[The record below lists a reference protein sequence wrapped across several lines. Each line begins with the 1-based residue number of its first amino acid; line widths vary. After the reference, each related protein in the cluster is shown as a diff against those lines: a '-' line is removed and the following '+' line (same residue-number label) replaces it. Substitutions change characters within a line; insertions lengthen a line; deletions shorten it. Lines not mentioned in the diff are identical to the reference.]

1 MRTGCHKGNQFL
13 INYFAGSAGLSA
25 GSALLVVPAALRMP
39 SRTKALIKAPHQG
52 HYK

>member
-13 INYFAGSAGLSA
+13 INYFAGSAGLSS
-25 GSALLVVPAALRMP
+25 GSALLVVQAALRMP
-39 SRTKALIKAPHQG
+39 SRTNALIKAPHQG